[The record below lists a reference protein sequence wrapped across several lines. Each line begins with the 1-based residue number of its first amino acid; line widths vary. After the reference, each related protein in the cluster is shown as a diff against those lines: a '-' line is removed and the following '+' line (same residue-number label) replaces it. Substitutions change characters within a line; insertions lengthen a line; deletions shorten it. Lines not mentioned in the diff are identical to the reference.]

1 MKVLIVGGSGFLGSY
16 VADAL
21 SRKGHKVIIF
31 DKKKSRWLQRK
42 QKMIIGD
49 IQNVSLLEKVI
60 KGSEIVYNFAAIA
73 DIGEALED
81 PMQTVKTNI
90 LGIVNILELCK
101 KYQVK
106 RFVFASSI
114 YVYSN
119 QGGFYRVSKQASEL
133 FVEEYSN
140 RYKLNYTILRF
151 GSIYGPRSDI
161 RNGLSKIISYSL
173 KTGAVR
179 YGGTAKAVRQFIHVN
194 DAAKASVDILK
205 RKFINQNVLITGRK
219 TSKIKELLYLIAK
232 ILNIPKKPKFDNKI
246 QQGHYNVTPFSYKP
260 KPGKKY
266 YTQSSIQLRQG
277 IMQLIDEIKK
287 RRFK

>member
-1 MKVLIVGGSGFLGSY
+1 MKVLILGGSGFLGSY
-16 VADAL
+16 VADEL
-21 SRKGHKVIIF
+21 SRKGHKVTIF

-81 PMQTVKTNI
+81 PTQTVKTNI
-90 LGIVNILELCK
+90 LGTVNILELCK

-161 RNGLSKIISYSL
+161 RNGLSKIISNSL
-173 KTGAVR
+173 KTGTVR
-179 YGGTAKAVRQFIHVN
+179 YGGTAKAIRQFIHVN

-205 RKFINQNVLITGRK
+205 RKFVNQNVLITGRK

-232 ILNIPKKPKFDNKI
+232 ILNIPKKPKFDNKT

-266 YTQSSIQLRQG
+266 FTKSSVQLGQG
-277 IMQLIDEIKK
+277 ILQLVDEIKK
-287 RRFK
+287 GKIK